1 MEKSV
6 ISIISLVTGIS
17 KEELI
22 RKSSWE
28 GVWNSLHHVEIII
41 SIEEEFGI
49 TFTPDEIAENKTVD
63 GMIETVRRKV
73 NV

>member
-28 GVWNSLHHVEIII
+28 VWNSLHHVEIII